1 MITIGLDFLFF
12 LGLLDYIPSRLEGP
26 GGYCCTGLV
35 LGAKESRKVS

>member
-12 LGLLDYIPSRLEGP
+12 WGLLDYIPSRLEGA